1 MNDSKDWSLKSCK
14 RIPTEEAFAVPEQF
28 DAMRKVLADTT
39 EYHPDL
45 YLWRRTLSGGVIHDR
60 LLDLDD
66 ERIEIMDAAGIDTAL
81 LSLTSTGVQM
91 MDADTG
97 SAVATTANDQL
108 ADAIRRHP
116 GRFAGLASV
125 APQDPARAAK
135 EVDRAINKLKL
146 HGVIINSHTN
156 GEFLSHPKYWPILEA
171 IEAVKAPLYIH
182 PRCPGP
188 LHAAAYREDHLEFA
202 TWGYAAETGL
212 HALRLITGGIFD
224 RFSGLSVVLGHMGEG
239 IPYWMYR
246 IDNRY
251 EMETAMGMEHRELEK
266 KPSEYFRR
274 HFAITTSG
282 VNWDPPLEL
291 CVSVLGA
298 DKVMFAVDYPYQ
310 ETFEAVEWMN
320 AAPLSD
326 KDKEL
331 IFSTNAERIFGLCA
345 PFSEADSALHSAVP

>member
-1 MNDSKDWSLKSCK
+1 MTKAIDWSDKACR
-14 RIPTEEAFAVPEQF
+14 RIPTEEAFAIPEQF
-28 DAMRKVLADTT
+28 DAMRKVLAETSD
-39 EYHPDL
+39 YHPDL
-45 YLWRRTLSGGVIHDR
+45 YLWKRTLSGGVIHDR
-60 LLDLDD
+60 LLDLDG
-66 ERIEIMDAAGIDTAL
+66 ERIEIMNEAGIDTAL

-91 MDADTG
+91 LDPDSAA
-97 SAVATTANDQL
+97 AVATIANDRL
-108 ADAIRRHP
+108 KEAIERHP
-116 GRFAGLASV
+116 GRYAGLATV
-125 APQDPARAAK
+125 APQDPNRAAS
-135 EVDRAINKLKL
+135 EVERAIGKLKL
-146 HGVIINSHTN
+146 NGIVINSHTD
-156 GEFLSHPKYWPILEA
+156 GEFLSDEKYWPILEA
-171 IEAVKAPLYIH
+171 IEAAEAPLYIH

-224 RFSGLSVVLGHMGEG
+224 RFPGLRIVLGHMGEG
-239 IPYWMYR
+239 IPYWFYR

-251 EMETAMGMEHRELEK
+251 EMETAMGMEHRQLGR
-266 KPSEYFRR
+266 KPTEYFRE

-326 KDKEL
+326 DDKKLVFAE
-331 IFSTNAERIFGLCA
+331 NAARIFGI
-345 PFSEADSALHSAVP
+345 